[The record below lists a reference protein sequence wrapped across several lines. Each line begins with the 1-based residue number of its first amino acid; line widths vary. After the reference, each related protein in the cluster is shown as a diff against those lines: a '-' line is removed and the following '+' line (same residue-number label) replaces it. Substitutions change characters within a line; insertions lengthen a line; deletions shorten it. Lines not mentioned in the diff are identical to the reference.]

1 MEARAGDRLLTH
13 GRTVGQHDKVAE
25 IIEVLGAGGTP
36 PYRVRSEDG
45 HEHVI
50 SPGPD
55 SVVQHIADRK
65 RTPETP

>member
-1 MEARAGDRLLTH
+1 MEAHAGDRLLTH
-13 GRTVGQHDKVAE
+13 GRTVGQRDKVAE
-25 IIEVLGAGGTP
+25 ILEVLGPRGTP

-55 SVVQHIADRK
+55 SVVQHTTDRK
-65 RTPETP
+65 RTPESP